1 MDMIDELQKLIDEA
15 NNIVVFSGAGVSTL
29 SGIKDFR
36 SPDGLYSMKYDY
48 PPEYM
53 LSHTCLVND
62 TKEFFKFYREYLN
75 CLKYEPNIIHNYLKV
90 LEDRGKNISIVT
102 QNIDGLHTKAK
113 SSMVFEI
120 HGSVYRNYCSKCGK
134 KYDEHYIFDSKDIPR
149 CSCGGIVR
157 PDVVLYGETLPD
169 DELNNSID
177 MIRHA
182 DLMLVIGTSLTVYPA
197 ADLINFFNGKSLVII
212 NRDTTSFD
220 NRADLVIN
228 KDLGEV
234 FKKLK

>member
-1 MDMIDELQKLIDEA
+1 
-15 NNIVVFSGAGVSTL
+15 
-29 SGIKDFR
+29 
-36 SPDGLYSMKYDY
+36 
-48 PPEYM
+48 
-53 LSHTCLVND
+53 
-62 TKEFFKFYREYLN
+62 
-75 CLKYEPNIIHNYLKV
+75 
-90 LEDRGKNISIVT
+90 
-102 QNIDGLHTKAK
+102 
-113 SSMVFEI
+113 
-120 HGSVYRNYCSKCGK
+120 
-134 KYDEHYIFDSKDIPR
+134 
-149 CSCGGIVR
+149 
-157 PDVVLYGETLPD
+157 
-169 DELNNSID
+169 